1 MSRKKRKPFELRPVE
16 IIPDFQGVPSG
27 VTLVSFGNTKVITS
41 VGMDNFVPLHLKG
54 TGTGWLNAEY
64 SILPYATVPRNRR
77 ERAKISGRTQEI
89 QRLIGRCLRC
99 VVDLRSIGER
109 TVKVDCDVLQA
120 DGGTRTAAI
129 TGSFVALSLFFKRLQ
144 RERKIFNFPVREHI
158 AAVSCGIVE
167 GEVLL
172 DLDYDEDFLA
182 AADMNVAG
190 TGGSFAEIQVS
201 GEEKF
206 FEKEQ
211 FLKMLDAASSGIKQ
225 LVEIQKRVIM
235 TALKS

>member
-1 MSRKKRKPFELRPVE
+1 MSRKKRKPFELRPIE

-41 VGMDNFVPLHLKG
+41 VGMDDFVPPHLKG
-54 TGTGWLNAEY
+54 TGTGWLNTEY

-99 VVDLRSIGER
+99 VVDLSLIGEK

-120 DGGTRTAAI
+120 DGGTRTAAV
-129 TGSFVALSLFFKRLQ
+129 TGAFAALYLFFKRLG

-172 DLDYDEDFLA
+172 DLDYEEDYLA
-182 AADMNVAG
+182 SADMNVAG
-190 TGGSFAEIQVS
+190 TGESFAEIQVS

-206 FEKEQ
+206 FGREK
-211 FLKMLDAASSGIKQ
+211 FLKMLDASSLGIKQ
-225 LVEIQKRVIM
+225 LIEIQKKAIAD
-235 TALKS
+235 ALKS

>member
-16 IIPDFQGVPSG
+16 IIPDFQGIVSG

-41 VGMDNFVPLHLKG
+41 VSMDDFVPPHLKG

-64 SILPYATVPRNRR
+64 SILPYATIPRNRR

-99 VVDLRSIGER
+99 VVDLSAIGEK

-120 DGGTRTAAI
+120 DGGTRTASI
-129 TGSFVALSLFFKRLQ
+129 TGAFTALYLFFKRIKS
-144 RERKIFNFPVREHI
+144 EKKIFTFPVREHI

-172 DLDYDEDFLA
+172 DLDYEEDYLA
-182 AADMNVAG
+182 SCDMNVAG
-190 TGGSFAEIQVS
+190 TGDNFAEIQAS

-206 FEKEQ
+206 FGKDK

-225 LVEIQKRVIM
+225 LIELQKRAI
-235 TALKS
+235 ASILD